1 MSLTKGTLYIW
12 VVIILP
18 NLTVNTVVSKRL
30 DTDWSKDLINQV
42 MLRVPVLNLFQT
54 RRTRFNI
61 MHHRPTMAD
70 TTEVQTLDTFFK
82 PHSTM
87 T

>member
-1 MSLTKGTLYIW
+1 MNEHHQPFEEIKL
-12 VVIILP
+12 
-18 NLTVNTVVSKRL
+18 
-30 DTDWSKDLINQV
+30 
-42 MLRVPVLNLFQT
+42 
-54 RRTRFNI
+54 I